1 MSSNKL
7 LTESTV
13 RRFMKLANVNSL
25 TDNFISEMYQGA
37 DDDKEETAG
46 NTKPPKPPKSA
57 VKEEEVKETEET
69 LEEEQDEETLE
80 EQMEDEEEPPA
91 GDEDM
96 EMDMDMEMD
105 DEPDDMDDEP
115 ELGAADISLTEEEA
129 QLLIDLGERLKEAM
143 GDEEPDMEDDD
154 LDMEDEGPGLED
166 EGPEQE
172 EEEPGMADTMRQGAG
187 GVYENQD
194 EIVQEVLR
202 RVTKRIVAQKLK
214 NTK

>member
-37 DDDKEETAG
+37 GDDKEDDKPT
-46 NTKPPKPPKSA
+46 TKPA
-57 VKEEEVKETEET
+57 VKNEEVEETEET
-69 LEEEQDEETLE
+69 LEEEKDEETLE

-115 ELGAADISLTEEEA
+115 EMGAADISLTEEEA

-172 EEEPGMADTMRQGAG
+172 EEPGMADTMRQGAG

>member
-37 DDDKEETAG
+37 GDEKPEEKEKEVKVKKEE
-46 NTKPPKPPKSA
+46 
-57 VKEEEVKETEET
+57 VEETEVT

-80 EQMEDEEEPPA
+80 EQMEDEEEPA
-91 GDEDM
+91 GEED
-96 EMDMDMEMD
+96 MDMDMEMD
-105 DEPDDMDDEP
+105 MDDEP
-115 ELGAADISLTEEEA
+115 QDMDDDPEMGAADISLTEEEA

-143 GDEEPDMEDDD
+143 GDDDEMDMDDD
-154 LDMEDEGPGLED
+154 DMDMDDEGPETED
-166 EGPEQE
+166 EGPEME
-172 EEEPGMADTMRQGAG
+172 DDEPGMADAMRQGGG

-202 RVTKRIVAQKLK
+202 RVTQRIVAQKLK
-214 NTK
+214 NAN

>member
-7 LTESTV
+7 LTENTV

-37 DDDKEETAG
+37 GDDKEEEKDKG
-46 NTKPPKPPKSA
+46 
-57 VKEEEVKETEET
+57 VKEKVEETEET

-96 EMDMDMEMD
+96 EMDMEMD
-105 DEPDDMDDEP
+105 DEPDDMDADP
-115 ELGAADISLTEEEA
+115 EMGAADISLTEEEA

-143 GDEEPDMEDDD
+143 GDEGPDMEDDE
-154 LDMEDEGPGLED
+154 LDMEDEGPELED
-166 EGPEQE
+166 EGPES
-172 EEEPGMADTMRQGAG
+172 EEEPGMADAMRQGAG